1 MAATDP
7 LHHKP
12 NLRWDALTPT
22 IITTTLATAVV
33 ILRLV
38 VRCKFV
44 KAVGFDDFV
53 IMVSLFLSWV
63 VLGLTVAMVVSGFG
77 SYVWSNPLD
86 LHSTTAKLYLSWN
99 VLYVFL
105 IHVTKASILTQYLRI
120 FPTRTM
126 RRLTWLLFAALVP
139 SVLWGVFASIFICN
153 PVRKVWRPMTPGKCL
168 STRTY
173 WVSVTAVNIVLD
185 FAVLALPMPVIS
197 RLKLPKKQKIGLVG
211 VFLLGFFTC
220 AVSVVRLVL
229 VHNAY
234 VRHDFTASS
243 AEAVTWS
250 MVEAN
255 VGIIC
260 ASLLALKPLMAY
272 LFPQRTKE
280 RQPPRWSLTLNTV
293 PTAETTEP
301 DPEKGRVEEEE
312 PVVPRT
318 MSSTDRLEKIQE
330 ELEDSDELTLVAKQ
344 RNHTHRSTMLLPR
357 IRALPTGSSP
367 AISTLETA
375 LSALR
380 LSSCTTTSITSIAVR
395 HASHKAQGA
404 ANSAKDG
411 PGKRLGAKKSG
422 EQYVIPGNI
431 IFRQR
436 GTKWFPGDNCAMGR
450 DHTIYATQP
459 GYVKYYKDP
468 LKHPKRQ
475 YIGVVFE
482 RSQVLPQP
490 PHAVRRRRLGMLA
503 YQMETPHLEAQ
514 LQGDLVTGAETGL
527 GGNAGMGA
535 GHPSTIREAPKE
547 NRGKV
552 VVKDKIT
559 GEVVRATPTLRP
571 GYQYRAANWEIG
583 RAAERAGIRV
593 TPFKPGN
600 RFLAWRKAAARKARN
615 AERRGLTRRR

>member
-1 MAATDP
+1 MAATEP

-99 VLYVFL
+99 VLYVVL
-105 IHVTKASILTQYLRI
+105 IHVTKSSILTQYLRI

-139 SVLWGVFASIFICN
+139 SVLWGVFASIFICD
-153 PVRKVWRPMTPGKCL
+153 PVKKVWRPMTPGKCL

-293 PTAETTEP
+293 HTAETTEP

-312 PVVPRT
+312 LVVPRT

-330 ELEDSDELTLVAKQ
+330 ELEDSDELTLVDTRQSYVNSDMKRERTRSWSEQTILDMEGIIARPVPAVTSSLTAHMAEQAVDGRSAALDQ
-344 RNHTHRSTMLLPR
+344 R
-357 IRALPTGSSP
+357 
-367 AISTLETA
+367 
-375 LSALR
+375 
-380 LSSCTTTSITSIAVR
+380 
-395 HASHKAQGA
+395 
-404 ANSAKDG
+404 
-411 PGKRLGAKKSG
+411 
-422 EQYVIPGNI
+422 
-431 IFRQR
+431 
-436 GTKWFPGDNCAMGR
+436 
-450 DHTIYATQP
+450 
-459 GYVKYYKDP
+459 
-468 LKHPKRQ
+468 
-475 YIGVVFE
+475 
-482 RSQVLPQP
+482 
-490 PHAVRRRRLGMLA
+490 
-503 YQMETPHLEAQ
+503 
-514 LQGDLVTGAETGL
+514 
-527 GGNAGMGA
+527 
-535 GHPSTIREAPKE
+535 RES
-547 NRGKV
+547 
-552 VVKDKIT
+552 D
-559 GEVVRATPTLRP
+559 
-571 GYQYRAANWEIG
+571 ANWG
-583 RAAERAGIRV
+583 TER
-593 TPFKPGN
+593 
-600 RFLAWRKAAARKARN
+600 
-615 AERRGLTRRR
+615 